1 MNEIL
6 KKLVEELEDTSKEIV
21 SIDTALSGKNDKAI
35 FQKWIEIFSLMTP
48 FNIKQGTSLI
58 ASSFR
63 MTKRDEVILLAY
75 IKFFESKLSKMKEDA
90 DYMGAMMRHGKDA
103 IEIIDDRDDAGR
115 GMFG

>member
-6 KKLVEELEDTSKEIV
+6 KKFVADLEDDSQEVV
-21 SIDTALSGKNDKAI
+21 SIDKVVKSKTDRSL
-35 FQKWIEIFSLMTP
+35 FEKWIEIFSLMTP

-63 MTKRDEVILLAY
+63 MSKRDEVILLAY
-75 IKFFESKLSKMKEDA
+75 VKFFESKLSKMKQDA
-90 DYMGAMMRHGKDA
+90 DYMTSMMRDGKEP
-103 IEIIDDRDDAGR
+103 IEIIDDRQEGS

>member
-6 KKLVEELEDTSKEIV
+6 KKLVEDLEDTSKEV
-21 SIDTALSGKNDKAI
+21 VTIDETLTNKNDKAVYE
-35 FQKWIEIFSLMTP
+35 KWIEIFSLMTP

-63 MTKRDEVILLAY
+63 MTKRDEVILLSY
-75 IKFFESKLSKMKEDA
+75 IKFFETKLSKMKQDA
-90 DYMGAMMRHGKDA
+90 DYMGAMMRHGKSA
-103 IEIIDDRDDAGR
+103 VEIIDDRKDNGG

>member
-6 KKLVEELEDTSKEIV
+6 KKLVEDLEDTSKEVV
-21 SIDTALSGKNDKAI
+21 SIDTSLTGKNDKAI
-35 FQKWIEIFSLMTP
+35 YEKWIEIFSLMTP

-75 IKFFESKLSKMKEDA
+75 IKFFESKLQKMKEDA

>member
-6 KKLVEELEDTSKEIV
+6 KKMVEDLEDTSKQVV
-21 SIDTALSGKNDKAI
+21 SIDKSMTGKNDKVI
-35 FQKWIEIFSLMTP
+35 YEKWIEIFSLMTP
-48 FNIKQGTSLI
+48 FNIKQGISLI

-63 MTKRDEVILLAY
+63 MTRRDEVILLAY
-75 IKFFESKLSKMKEDA
+75 VKFFESKLSKMKNDA

-103 IEIIDDRDDAGR
+103 IEIIDDRNEGS